1 MKTDASPLTP
11 FLTDELRRRRR
22 ISFREYMH
30 WCLYHPTYGYYTR
43 GRERITGKGG
53 DFFTSTDL
61 GPLFARIV
69 ARQIV
74 EMWEVLERPDP
85 FDLVEMGAGRG
96 LFALDF
102 LQWAGDKA
110 PGLHRALRYTLIE
123 SGEKQAQAAL
133 ARLRE
138 SELADKIRTVENFD
152 ALGPVIGCFFSNE
165 LVDAF
170 PVSVVGRID
179 GRLKELYLTLKDG
192 ELAEE
197 FGPLSSTEVA
207 AYLAR
212 YAHQLEEGCRVEVN
226 LGATEWMKA
235 IAEKLERGF
244 ILTVDYGNLASQL
257 YRTPLA
263 RGTLLAFRH
272 HQASEDFY
280 RAPGEQD
287 LTAHVNFTA
296 LIDAGTDAGLGFTGF
311 TTQEKFLMALG
322 ESDQFEELFEEEGTE
337 TEKLQARLRL
347 KRLIHPEDMGEI
359 FKVLIQHRGV
369 SRPKLAGLRYAAP
382 LPTLPSEKKKAS

>member
-1 MKTDASPLTP
+1 MRYPATVLSTESSPLKQ
-11 FLTDELRRRRR
+11 FLTDKLRRGRR
-22 ISFREYMH
+22 ISFRDYMH
-30 WCLYHPTYGYYTR
+30 WCLYHPEYGYYMQ
-43 GRERITGKGG
+43 GRERTGKAG
-53 DFFTSTDL
+53 DFFTSTDV

-74 EMWEVLERPDP
+74 EIWDMLGRPDP

-102 LQWAGDKA
+102 LQWAEEKA
-110 PGLHRALRYTLIE
+110 PVLERTLRYTLIE
-123 SGEKQAQAAL
+123 SGEKQAGAAL
-133 ARLRE
+133 TLLRKAGPRE
-138 SELADKIRTVENFD
+138 RVRTVPNLD
-152 ALGPVIGCFFSNE
+152 ALGQVIGCFLSNE

-179 GRLKELYLTLKDG
+179 GRLKELYLTLKDA
-192 ELAEE
+192 EWEEE

-207 AYLAR
+207 AYVAR
-212 YAHQLEEGCRVEVN
+212 YAHELEEGCRVEVN
-226 LGATEWMKA
+226 LGAVEWMRA
-235 IAEKLERGF
+235 VAAKLERGF

-272 HQASEDFY
+272 HRASEDFY

-287 LTAHVNFTA
+287 LTAHVNFSA
-296 LIDAGTDAGLGFTGF
+296 LIDEGSALGLDLTGF

-322 ESDQFEELFEEEGTE
+322 ESDQFAELFEDESSE

-347 KRLIHPEDMGEI
+347 KRLIHPEDMGEV

-369 SRPKLAGLRYAAP
+369 GGPKLTGLKYASRAAG
-382 LPTLPSEKKKAS
+382 